1 MNWVHELS
9 VGWLIVVVFAG
20 MSLGTAG
27 IYGAVTRVAVG
38 ERARAFKALSPG
50 MLPSMGLVFGL
61 IVGFHVAG
69 LWSELGEAR
78 NAVNREASSLRS
90 ADLVAGA
97 SFPGPTKARI
107 DALIGR
113 HIHDTVAREWPVMA
127 RGDAT
132 LKVVPAPLADAL
144 RVALEIEPHGENE
157 VTAQR
162 ELVSSLQGALD
173 ARRQL
178 IILSGSTVNW
188 LRWTGVIALVPH
200 AADDRARA
208 QREPNDH
215 RDRDGPVRIRGGRDA
230 GDDRRAGAAVQRRVR
245 CQAGRPPPRPPA
257 RTLERTRRGGSAVQA
272 PLGVTFWLKR
282 NTLCGS

>member
-1 MNWVHELS
+1 
-9 VGWLIVVVFAG
+9 VVFAG

-188 LRWTGVIALVPH
+188 LRWTGVIAL
-200 AADDRARA
+200 AFL
-208 QREPNDH
+208 
-215 RDRDGPVRIRGGRDA
+215 
-230 GDDRRAGAAVQRRVR
+230 
-245 CQAGRPPPRPPA
+245 
-257 RTLERTRRGGSAVQA
+257 TLLTIGLAHSENRMTTAIAMGLFASAVAVTLVMIAAQDR
-272 PLGVTFWLKR
+272 PFSGEFGVKPDVLLHALPR
-282 NTLCGS
+282 GR

>member
-188 LRWTGVIALVPH
+188 LRWTGVIAL
-200 AADDRARA
+200 AFL
-208 QREPNDH
+208 
-215 RDRDGPVRIRGGRDA
+215 
-230 GDDRRAGAAVQRRVR
+230 
-245 CQAGRPPPRPPA
+245 
-257 RTLERTRRGGSAVQA
+257 TLLTIGLAHSENRMTTAIAMGLFASAVAVTLVMIAAQDR
-272 PLGVTFWLKR
+272 PFSGEFGVKPDVLLHALPR
-282 NTLCGS
+282 GR